1 MNVMKNQ
8 RVRPPFIAA
17 SAVSALY
24 WVALKLAEPSRFID
38 FSLVWLFFAGIF
50 LIPAFPDTRVARFCR
65 NFFVGTKPRKIATA
79 ALGSLL
85 VAISAGIFAYIL
97 VPPAPS
103 TARDSLPEAR
113 YVIILGGGL
122 TPAGN
127 VPKGV
132 ALRLDAGAA
141 YIAAHPGTKAVVTG
155 GKPRGSARTE
165 ASAMAE
171 YLEQKKGIPG
181 ENILRDERARN
192 TIENFAFSKELIARD
207 SGGES
212 LPPVLVITNDFHLK
226 RALILARNAGYPK
239 ASGLAATT
247 PPLYLPTDWLRE
259 IAAYWKL
266 GLRSAFL

>member
-1 MNVMKNQ
+1 MSAMKDQ

-24 WVALKLAEPSRFID
+24 WIALKLAEPGRFVD
-38 FSLVWLFFAGIF
+38 FSLVWLLFAGVF
-50 LIPAFPDTRVARFCR
+50 LIPAFPDTRIARFCR
-65 NFFVGTKPRKIATA
+65 NLFVGTKPRKIATV

-85 VAISAGIFAYIL
+85 VAISTGIFAYIL
-97 VPPAPS
+97 VPPPNGAAPD
-103 TARDSLPEAR
+103 AGYA
-113 YVIILGGGL
+113 IILGGGL
-122 TPAGN
+122 TPRGN
-127 VPKGV
+127 IPKGV

-141 YIAAHPGTKAVVTG
+141 YLASHPGTKAVVTG
-155 GKPRGSARTE
+155 GLPRGYPRTE

-171 YLEQKKGIPG
+171 YLEQKKGVAG
-181 ENILRDERARN
+181 GTILREERARN

-207 SGGES
+207 SGSES
-212 LPPVLVITNDFHLK
+212 LPPVLVVTSDFHLK
-226 RALILARNAGYPK
+226 RALILARRTGYPDI
-239 ASGLAATT
+239 SGLAAPT